1 MLPVGLEV
9 DKVSRVGWGYEV
21 SGQYFELTR
30 IQPGLGRLLQPADD
44 QAGAAK
50 VAVLSWP
57 AWKGAFG
64 ADPDIVGKQVRIDK
78 QPYTIVGV
86 APEGFCGT
94 DKVMQP
100 DVFVPI
106 VNGPALE
113 GVNFLEQR
121 RDWHVFAI
129 VRLKVGVTL
138 PQALAELN
146 TVADRMKG
154 QYPTETKKASDSSS
168 FTPDSLAIFSGR
180 PYAVFL
186 SP

>member
-64 ADPDIVGKQVRIDK
+64 ADPDIVGKHRGNSFPVLCAAGSMTDPDSVANIGSGCPAVR
-78 QPYTIVGV
+78 VVAV
-86 APEGFCGT
+86 APN
-94 DKVMQP
+94 
-100 DVFVPI
+100 VP
-106 VNGPALE
+106 NGSQQ
-113 GVNFLEQR
+113 N
-121 RDWHVFAI
+121 H
-129 VRLKVGVTL
+129 
-138 PQALAELN
+138 
-146 TVADRMKG
+146 
-154 QYPTETKKASDSSS
+154 
-168 FTPDSLAIFSGR
+168 
-180 PYAVFL
+180 
-186 SP
+186 